1 MDYMKKNE
9 TYSVEDIEKMGEV
22 HAELIAGQ
30 LIITDRTTINHNS
43 VVVELCFKFKEF
55 INSNKGT
62 CRVFSENVA
71 LYCNELSEKTGK
83 EFYLPDL
90 MVVCDKDGIKDDG
103 VHTAP
108 LFVAEVTSESTRR
121 HDYGE
126 KMVTYRNIGVKEYWV
141 IDIQKNI
148 VTKYL
153 LDNDYAPTTYL
164 HPDKVDVSVYD
175 GKLVIDFSDILS
187 L

>member
-1 MDYMKKNE
+1 MDYMKE
-9 TYSVEDIEKMGEV
+9 QTYTVEDIEKMGEV

-30 LIITDRTTINHNS
+30 LVITDRTTINHNS
-43 VVVELCFKFKEF
+43 VVLDLCVEFKNF
-55 INSNKGT
+55 INANKGT
-62 CRVFSENVA
+62 CKVFSENAA
-71 LYCNELSEKTGK
+71 LYCNELSEEASK

-90 MVVCDKDGIKDDG
+90 MVVCDEDGIRDNG
-103 VHTAP
+103 VHAAP

-121 HDYGE
+121 FDYGE
-126 KMVTYRNIGVKEYWV
+126 KMVTYGNIGVKEYWV
-141 IDIQKNI
+141 VDLQKNI

-153 LDNDYAPTTYL
+153 LDNDYAPITYL

-175 GKLVIDFSDILS
+175 GKLVIDFTKILS